1 VKVQRDYGDRT
12 DRRHARLKYT
22 IDDRGIDWMRA
33 EVEKAAGRTYEDPR
47 PLPRFRVADHMGWHD
62 QKDGK
67 LYFGIPVPSG
77 RVSGA
82 LRDALWDVVT
92 RYRPTIILAPSQDI
106 ILGDVD
112 PADRDGIEAMLREHG
127 VTLAQDLK
135 PLQRW
140 SLACPALPTCGL
152 ALTEAERIRQPVVD
166 AVLAKL
172 AARGLDRETI
182 SLRITGC
189 PNGCARPYAGDI
201 GLVGRMPGHFALYVG
216 GDFEGTRL
224 NFRLLDKVAEEEVPE
239 MLDILFAAF
248 VKHRQSIESF
258 GDFCNRWGLERLIQE
273 IDAAI
278 PAVTI

>member
-1 VKVQRDYGDRT
+1 
-12 DRRHARLKYT
+12 H
-22 IDDRGIDWMRA
+22 
-33 EVEKAAGRTYEDPR
+33 
-47 PLPRFRVADHMGWHD
+47 
-62 QKDGK
+62 
-67 LYFGIPVPSG
+67 
-77 RVSGA
+77 
-82 LRDALWDVVT
+82 
-92 RYRPTIILAPSQDI
+92 
-106 ILGDVD
+106 GDVD
-112 PADRDGIEAMLREHG
+112 PEYRDGIEAMLRAHG
-127 VTLAQDLK
+127 LTLAQDLK

-172 AARGLDRETI
+172 EARGLDRETI

-248 VKHRQSIESF
+248 EKHRQSIESF

-273 IDAAI
+273 IDSAM

>member
-1 VKVQRDYGDRT
+1 
-12 DRRHARLKYT
+12 
-22 IDDRGIDWMRA
+22 MRS
-33 EVEKAAGRTYEDPR
+33 EVEKAAGRSYEDPR
-47 PLPRFRVADHMGWHD
+47 PLPRFRIADHMGWHD

-67 LYFGIPVPSG
+67 LYLGVPVPSG
-77 RVSGA
+77 RISGT
-82 LRDALWDVVT
+82 LRDAFWDVVT

-106 ILGDVD
+106 IFGDID
-112 PADRDGIEAMLREHG
+112 PEDRDGVQAMLREHG

-172 AARGLDRETI
+172 EARGLDRETI

-248 VKHRQSIESF
+248 AEHRQSIESF
-258 GDFCNRWGLERLIQE
+258 GDFCNRWGVERLIGA
-273 IDAAI
+273 IDAAM